1 MGCGSSQLVHFDDQS
16 GKVIVDGPIQFRW
29 AMWRG
34 PSGAMRQ
41 LYCIWVYS
49 IGGKAV
55 NKWMVAKTYM
65 NVPDANNNL
74 WIEQDA
80 IWQSYCKRL
89 ALEFNSMSPPKQ
101 VRFLQPYIMTVSGR
115 AFLVEDYVEGT
126 FQKWTNNWEFHANTN
141 NTPVAFSHWTLQ
153 KSIGFELVC
162 DIQGWTDG
170 SSFIF
175 TDPQIHSALGGHMVG
190 DLGREGM
197 KAFIQV
203 HKCNSLCTSF
213 GLSNISDTKFTTK
226 MPMLLQQVILSYGSL
241 MEIATNGGTA
251 PMAKL

>member
-1 MGCGSSQLVHFDDQS
+1 MGGRSSRLAHFDEGQAT
-16 GKVIVDGPIQFRW
+16 VIDDGDIVFKWAFRK
-29 AMWRG
+29 G

-41 LYCIWVYS
+41 LYYIWVYS

-74 WIEQDA
+74 WIELDA
-80 IWQSYCKRL
+80 IWQSYCKCL
-89 ALEFNSMSPPKQ
+89 ALEFNLMNPPKQ
-101 VRFLQPYIMTVSGR
+101 VHFLQPYIMTVSGR
-115 AFLVEDYVEGT
+115 AFLVEDLVKGT
-126 FQKWTNNWEFHANTN
+126 FQKWTNNGLFQANTN

-153 KSIGFELVC
+153 KSNGFELVC

-175 TDPQIHSALGGHMVG
+175 TDPQIHSVPGFRMAG
-190 DLGREGM
+190 DLGKGGM

-213 GLSNISDTKFTTK
+213 GLSNITAIKFTTK
-226 MPMLLQQVILSYGSL
+226 MPKLLQQVTLSYDNL
-241 MEIATNGGTA
+241 FDVMFR
-251 PMAKL
+251 